1 MVNFLCLHVQ
11 MLINIYIFHSNL
23 VERPPKVAG
32 KDKLE
37 FTDQDGLAVVLIFVV
52 SKVVG
57 KL

>member
-1 MVNFLCLHVQ
+1 

-23 VERPPKVAG
+23 FERPPKVAG